1 MSVSTG
7 EPSASAMA
15 HWLATMAAWR
25 RWFSYTVE
33 GMEHLRTHE
42 CKIVVG
48 YHGRPLAWDLF
59 LLGAEIQREQ
69 GYLPLALVHR
79 NFMDWPYLRW
89 LTEGLVWSTGKGPI
103 LDAAIAKGR
112 HVILAPGGVQEGLRP
127 GWVRYRVDW
136 PGLGYLR
143 LAISRGLEVVPV
155 AASGVD
161 DAFFGLNDNARLKQR
176 LRITSPDRAVWA
188 GLGPLGL
195 WPSSPPFPVRVHQIV
210 GAPIVPVIPR
220 QERQA
225 LLDDRAALQSL
236 HERVQAR
243 VQALLDL
250 ARVKAK
256 AAPRVNLDGP
266 PLGPRVDRLRTWL
279 GRVGE
284 LDLKPDLFPWQTRR
298 NNTPA
303 GR

>member
-7 EPSASAMA
+7 EPSPPAMA
-15 HWLATMAAWR
+15 HWLATMASWR
-25 RWFSYTVE
+25 RWFSYSVE
-33 GMEHLRTHE
+33 GMQHLRTHE
-42 CKIVVG
+42 CKFVVG

-103 LDAAIAKGR
+103 LDDAIAKGR
-112 HVILAPGGVQEGLRP
+112 HVIFAPGGVQEGLRP
-127 GWVRYRVDW
+127 GWVRYQVDW

-143 LAISRGLEVVPV
+143 LAITRGVEVVPV

-161 DAFFGLNDNARLKQR
+161 DAFFGLNDNKRAKQR
-176 LRITSPDRAVWA
+176 LRITDPDRAVWA

-195 WPSSPPFPVRVHQIV
+195 WPLSPPFPVRVHQII
-210 GAPIVPVIPR
+210 GAPVVPVIPKPDR
-220 QERQA
+220 KA
-225 LLDDRAALQSL
+225 LLDDPEALRAL
-236 HERVQAR
+236 HEQVQAS
-243 VQALLDL
+243 VQQLLVR
-250 ARVKAK
+250 ARVEARTK
-256 AAPRVNLDGP
+256 PLINPLIDLDGP
-266 PLGPRVDRLRTWL
+266 RRERLRTWL
-279 GRVGE
+279 ERVSDLDYE
-284 LDLKPDLFPWQTRR
+284 LPWKTKTQR
-298 NNTPA
+298 NKTIA

>member
-7 EPSASAMA
+7 QPSATAMA
-15 HWLATMAAWR
+15 HWLATMAAGR
-25 RWFSYTVE
+25 RWFSYSVE

-42 CKIVVG
+42 CKFVVG

-79 NFMDWPYLRW
+79 IFMDWPYLRW

-103 LDAAIAKGR
+103 LDDAIAKGR
-112 HVILAPGGVQEGLRP
+112 HVILAPGGTQEGLRP

-143 LAISRGLEVVPV
+143 LAISRGVEVVPV

-161 DAFFGLNDNARLKQR
+161 GAFFGLNDNKRAKQR
-176 LRITSPDRAVWA
+176 LRINDPDRAIWA

-195 WPSSPPFPVRVHQIV
+195 WPWSPPFPVRVHQII
-210 GAPIVPVIPR
+210 GAPVVPVIPKP
-220 QERQA
+220 ERKA
-225 LLDDRAALQSL
+225 LLSDRAALQAL
-236 HERVQAR
+236 HEQVQAR
-243 VQALLDL
+243 VQELLDRAREQARSTPRIDLDGPDLLARRERLRAWIERVGDL
-250 ARVKAK
+250 AR
-256 AAPRVNLDGP
+256 
-266 PLGPRVDRLRTWL
+266 
-279 GRVGE
+279 
-284 LDLKPDLFPWQTRR
+284 
-298 NNTPA
+298 
-303 GR
+303 

>member
-1 MSVSTG
+1 MSAG
-7 EPSASAMA
+7 DPSAPAMA

-25 RWFSYTVE
+25 RWFTYTVE

-42 CKIVVG
+42 CKFVVG

-59 LLGAEIQREQ
+59 LLGAEIHREQ

-79 NFMDWPYLRW
+79 NFMNWPYLRW

-103 LDAAIAKGR
+103 LDQAIANGR

-127 GWVRYRVDW
+127 GWVRYQVDW

-143 LAISRGLEVVPV
+143 LAISRGIAVVPV

-161 DAFFGLNDNARLKQR
+161 DAFFGLNDNARAKRR
-176 LRITSPDRAVWA
+176 LGIKSPDRAVWA
-188 GLGPLGL
+188 GLGPLGM
-195 WPSSPPFPVRVHQIV
+195 WPSSPPFPVRVHQII
-210 GAPIVPVIPR
+210 GAPVVPVIPKQDR
-220 QERQA
+220 SA
-225 LLDDRAALQSL
+225 LLNDHDELQAL

-243 VQALLDL
+243 VQELLDR
-250 ARVKAK
+250 ARETACGT
-256 AAPRVNLDGP
+256 ARFDLNRP
-266 PLGPRVDRLRTWL
+266 PIGPRVDRLRAWL

-284 LDLKPDLFPWQTRR
+284 LDLKPEIELLPWQTQR
-298 NNTPA
+298 NKPPA